1 MSLAF
6 RSRLSVSLRVNQRVS
21 IRCFIVLLSRHK
33 ARKTWGQNTQLK
45 THSARRKSVIIN
57 WQFSC
62 ISIRGRQNSSNAL
75 RFHLPLLLQNL
86 SCINGG
92 LDAIFLPWCLWIS
105 SQTRYSVIQTWLL
118 SNVPAQRATLVGM
131 TSLLALY
138 LAAAETT
145 LFNNNTIPR

>member
-1 MSLAF
+1 MSFAF
-6 RSRLSVSLRVNQRVS
+6 KSRLSVSLRVKQRVP
-21 IRCFIVLLSRHK
+21 IRYFIVLLSRHK
-33 ARKTWGQNTQLK
+33 ACKTWGQNTQLK
-45 THSARRKSVIIN
+45 THSARSKCVILN

-62 ISIRGRQNSSNAL
+62 ISIRGRQHSSNAS
-75 RFHLPLLLQNL
+75 RFHLTLLLQNL

-92 LDAIFLPWCLWIS
+92 LDAIFLPWCPWIS

-118 SNVPAQRATLVGM
+118 SNGPAQWATLVGM

-145 LFNNNTIPR
+145 LFNNNT